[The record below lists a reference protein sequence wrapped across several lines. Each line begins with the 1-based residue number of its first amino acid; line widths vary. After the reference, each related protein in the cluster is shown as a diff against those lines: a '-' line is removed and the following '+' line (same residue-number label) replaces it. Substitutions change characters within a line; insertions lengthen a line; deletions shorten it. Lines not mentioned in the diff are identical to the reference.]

1 MTKRIQD
8 QAGRTHAEGEPGYD
22 NARIENLEATVRDL
36 MAAVVDLQHRL
47 ARVDNEE
54 PQWPGDTYPT
64 THTQPFE

>member
-1 MTKRIQD
+1 MD
-8 QAGRTHAEGEPGYD
+8 QAGRLQAEGTPGYD

-54 PQWPGDTYPT
+54 LQWPGDTYPPT
-64 THTQPFE
+64 YTQPFE